1 MKVKK
6 ATQVK
11 CHSKSQKWKDVRGK
25 RCRPPITSSE
35 LNSSPVM
42 ARMIKE
48 HQVSVKKKPTVKRL
62 KNKAK
67 SVPDSKKPSPQCT
80 SKKSP
85 IHANGNSSLSMDIE
99 SDDFEDWRQYSQSI
113 HENGMETSGNMQD
126 SRPGRLE
133 GQALHCRAGRNDR
146 QNHAVLVM
154 QKDQVC
160 FRKFLVKIWQQSK
173 HVFKWLS
180 LFIWLLQTLCFRGKC
195 FLTCLYGRVEVM
207 GFTIEEGQESY
218 PLFSPASHCPLT
230 IRALATSDHN
240 RDARAEASVIL
251 QKYLSSGEW
260 CHYVQIFC
268 IFEFLKG
275 AIPS

>member
-62 KNKAK
+62 RNKAK

-85 IHANGNSSLSMDIE
+85 IQANGNSSFTVDNE

-133 GQALHCRAGRNDR
+133 GEALHCRAGRNDQ

-160 FRKFLVKIWQQSK
+160 VRE
-173 HVFKWLS
+173 FK
-180 LFIWLLQTLCFRGKC
+180 
-195 FLTCLYGRVEVM
+195 
-207 GFTIEEGQESY
+207 
-218 PLFSPASHCPLT
+218 
-230 IRALATSDHN
+230 
-240 RDARAEASVIL
+240 
-251 QKYLSSGEW
+251 
-260 CHYVQIFC
+260 
-268 IFEFLKG
+268 
-275 AIPS
+275 